1 MKHTQL
7 TNLTLGN
14 LFELYSGKK
23 IIFQSTLSIPYR
35 LPYRADNFIDN
46 IQLLFTPARVAT
58 VLIIAIQNDANRY
71 EILYEN
77 IELSTLLHYIGNE
90 IALPK
95 CAKGK
100 KVFGELSGKYFRDL
114 PCIVQKSML
123 QTNISLFMVFE
134 KDEKKLHSEVDALIQ
149 KFTF

>member
-23 IIFQSTLSIPYR
+23 IIFQSILSIPHR
-35 LPYRADNFIDN
+35 LPHKVDNFVDD
-46 IQLLFTPARVAT
+46 IQLLFNPARLAT
-58 VLIIAIQNDANRY
+58 ALIIAIQNDANRY

-77 IELSTLLHYIGNE
+77 IELVTLLHYIGNE

-95 CAKGK
+95 CVKGK
-100 KVFGELSGKYFRDL
+100 KVFGDLSGQRFKDL
-114 PCIVQKSML
+114 PCIIQKSIL

-134 KDEKKLHSEVDALIQ
+134 KDEKKLHREVDLLIQ